1 MLPQRM
7 ISKYFWEQVEII
19 YDHIS
24 EGFELS
30 LWDHISE
37 NVMILSFDFV
47 ICICSLELVEIYDK
61 MDLGL

>member
-1 MLPQRM
+1 MLPHRM
-7 ISKYFWEQVEII
+7 NSKYLWEQVEI

-30 LWDHISE
+30 LWDHIPE

-47 ICICSLELVEIYDK
+47 ICICSLEQFEIYDK
-61 MDLGL
+61 MDLGH